1 MNNAVAKIKCNH
13 MDAFPLNISTIS
25 PIYSPLSLV
34 TGIDQSS
41 KTYYELLNNLA
52 ANNSYSCGIHSQ
64 HKQQDYLSIAKDT
77 RDNRLMLWLDPQTP
91 ELKIHVFANNVAI
104 VELDL
109 LLGAHLTADEL
120 VEQCQLKTTEIISQV
135 YPRFIASIQVSMSQL
150 QSNRVILSNEH
161 LISPFIYWTT
171 RAIKLSKA
179 EVQQAANQSLIKTW
193 LKDTRRPADAD
204 EIIAGTKDYSL
215 SWLNY
220 VLVDAVTTGDDPR
233 LSTMILAQ
241 YFYTAQEN
249 CNNLL
254 KQSIDGAYNTKKLSE
269 ASKKLAQS
277 RVVAR
282 LHQVDYHE
290 HLKYLN
296 RYKRQ
301 LLDEILL
308 GWDFESLI
316 ENGLR
321 MIEVCSSRL
330 QEEDNKKRER
340 STVMTDLLLVTLSF
354 FTVFELS
361 LYLTEF
367 SREMM
372 SRPALDY
379 NDENSSF
386 FLQFIAEVD
395 ADIMFGFGFILT
407 FLLII
412 LYKFIKAK

>member
-1 MNNAVAKIKCNH
+1 MDTLPLKIR
-13 MDAFPLNISTIS
+13 TIS

-41 KTYYELLNNLA
+41 ATYYELLNRLA
-52 ANNSYSCGIHSQ
+52 ENNVYSCGIHHQ
-64 HKQQDYLSIAKDT
+64 HKQQDYLSIARDT
-77 RDNRLMLWLDPQTP
+77 RDNRLMLWQDSQTP
-91 ELKIHVFANNVAI
+91 DVNIHVFANNVAI
-104 VELDL
+104 VEVDL
-109 LLGAHLTADEL
+109 CLASHLTTDVLIEQTQAKTAEL
-120 VEQCQLKTTEIISQV
+120 IAYV
-135 YPRFIASIQVSMSQL
+135 YPRFIASMQASVSKLHSSRMVL
-150 QSNRVILSNEH
+150 GTEH
-161 LISPFIYWTT
+161 LLRPHIYWTT
-171 RAIKLSKA
+171 RAILLSKEELQHSA
-179 EVQQAANQSLIKTW
+179 TQALITNW
-193 LKDTRRPADAD
+193 LKDTRRPSDAAD
-204 EIIAGTKDYSL
+204 IIAGTKDCSL
-215 SWLNY
+215 TWLNY
-220 VLVDAVTTGDDPR
+220 VLVDPATNENDPR
-233 LSTMILAQ
+233 LSSMILAQ

-254 KQSIDGAYNTKKLSE
+254 KQAIDGAYNSKKHSE
-269 ASKKLAQS
+269 TSKKLAQS

-290 HLKYLN
+290 HL
-296 RYKRQ
+296 
-301 LLDEILL
+301 LDEILL

-316 ENGLR
+316 ENGQR

-354 FTVFELS
+354 FAVFELS

-379 NDENSSF
+379 NDENRSF

-395 ADIMFGFGFILT
+395 ADIMFGFGFVLT

>member
-1 MNNAVAKIKCNH
+1 
-13 MDAFPLNISTIS
+13 MDALPLKISTIS

-41 KTYYELLNNLA
+41 QTYLELLNRLA
-52 ANNSYSCGIHSQ
+52 EHNIYSCGIHAQ
-64 HKQQDYLSIAKDT
+64 HKQQDYLSIARDT
-77 RDNRLMLWLDPQTP
+77 RDNRLMLWQDPQYP
-91 ELKIHVFANNVAI
+91 ELKIHVFANNIAI
-104 VELDL
+104 VELALNLDSQL
-109 LLGAHLTADEL
+109 SADEL
-120 VEQCQLKTTEIISQV
+120 VAQSQLQTSELIAQI
-135 YPRFIASIQVSMSQL
+135 YPRFIASIQQSLVKL
-150 QSNRVILSNEH
+150 QSARVLLSKEH
-161 LISPFIYWTT
+161 SHKPLIYWTT
-171 RAIKLSKA
+171 RAIKLSK
-179 EVQQAANQSLIKTW
+179 EDVQQEATQALLKNW

-204 EIIAGTKDYSL
+204 DIIAGRQDYSL
-215 SWLNY
+215 TWLNY
-220 VLVDAVTTGDDPR
+220 VLVDPLNTGDDPR
-233 LSTMILAQ
+233 LSSMILAQ

-249 CNNLL
+249 CNNML
-254 KQSIDGAYNTKKLSE
+254 KQAIDGAYNTKKHSE
-269 ASKKLAQS
+269 TSKKLAQS

-301 LLDEILL
+301 ILDDILL

-316 ENGLR
+316 ENGQR

-379 NDENSSF
+379 NDENRSF

>member
-1 MNNAVAKIKCNH
+1 MENFALKIT
-13 MDAFPLNISTIS
+13 TIS

-41 KTYYELLNNLA
+41 ADYYELLHKLA
-52 ANNSYSCGIHSQ
+52 EYNIYSYVIHSKL
-64 HKQQDYLSIAKDT
+64 KQQDYQSIARDT
-77 RDNRLMLWLDPQTP
+77 RDNRLLLWQDPDMP

-104 VELDL
+104 IELDL
-109 LLGAHLTADEL
+109 LLELELSADDL
-120 VEQCQLKTTEIISQV
+120 VEQCQLKTAELVTQV
-135 YPRFIASIQVSMSQL
+135 YPRFITSIQQSL
-150 QSNRVILSNEH
+150 IKLHSNRVMLSNEH
-161 LISPFIYWTT
+161 LRSPHIYWTT
-171 RAIKLSKA
+171 RAIRLSKEEA
-179 EVQQAANQSLIKTW
+179 RQEKIQSLIKVW
-193 LKDTRRPADAD
+193 LQDTRRPADAD
-204 EIIAGTKDYSL
+204 DIIAGSKDYSL
-215 SWLNY
+215 TWLNY
-220 VLVDAVTTGDDPR
+220 VLLDSQTEGEDPR

-249 CNNLL
+249 CNNML
-254 KQSIDGAYNTKKLSE
+254 KQAIDGAYNSKKLSE
-269 ASKKLAQS
+269 TSKKLAQS
-277 RVVAR
+277 RVTAR

-296 RYKRQ
+296 RYKRKI
-301 LLDEILL
+301 LDDILL

-316 ENGLR
+316 ENGQR

-340 STVMTDLLLVTLSF
+340 STIMTDLLLVTLSF

-379 NDENSSF
+379 NDENRSF

-395 ADIMFGFGFILT
+395 ADIMFGFGFVLT